1 MKVLSIIGARPQFI
15 KSAVVSKALKE
26 YGITEVLVNTGQHY
40 DYNMSDVFL
49 KNLEMQNPKYNL
61 NVGSGKHGEMTA
73 AILIGCEKLILDEK
87 PDKVMVYGDTNS
99 TLAGAL
105 AAAKL
110 KIPVA
115 HVEAGIR
122 MFPKDMPEEINRVLV
137 DRISSDLFC
146 PTEKAVNNLNLENIK
161 TGVHLSGDVMYDLF
175 IRMKF
180 AFNISIKEQLNIKGK
195 YILITMHRD
204 YNVDNKEK
212 LELILKKLSDIPRE
226 YSVVFPIHPRTKKM
240 VEQFSLSHYLQRF
253 LITEPLSYSD
263 IMGLLLNCEFLITDS
278 GGLQKES
285 YFAGKRAVVLMPDT
299 GWAELTDC
307 GINLLADEHNISDK
321 ISEINKPISFVSG
334 IYGTGNSSQII
345 AKLLDKN

>member
-26 YGITEVLVNTGQHY
+26 YDINEILVNTGQHY

-49 KNLEMQNPKYNL
+49 KNLNMQKPHYNL

-73 AILIGCEKLILDEK
+73 AILKGCEKLIIDEN
-87 PDKVMVYGDTNS
+87 PDKLIVYGDTNS

-110 KIPVA
+110 KVPVA
-115 HVEAGIR
+115 HIEAGIR
-122 MFPKDMPEEINRVLV
+122 MLPKDMPEEINRVLV

-146 PTEKAVNNLNLENIK
+146 PTVKAVNNLKLENIK
-161 TGVHLSGDVMYDLF
+161 KGVYLSGDVMYDLF
-175 IRMKF
+175 LQMKPS
-180 AFNISIKEQLNIKGK
+180 FNTNITDQLKLKGK
-195 YILITMHRD
+195 YILITIHRD

-212 LELILKKLSDIPRE
+212 LEKILESLNDISEE
-226 YSVVFPIHPRTKKM
+226 YSIVFPIHPRTKKM
-240 VEQFSLSHYLQRF
+240 VEQFSLSHYLNRF
-253 LITEPLSYSD
+253 IITEPLSYSE
-263 IMGLLLNCEFLITDS
+263 IMGLVLNCEFLVTDS

-285 YFAGKRAVVLMPDT
+285 YFAGKRALVLMPDT

-307 GINLLADEHNISDK
+307 GINVLADEDNLTDT
-321 ISEINKPISFVSG
+321 ISEIVKPKSFISEIFG
-334 IYGTGNSSQII
+334 KGNSSQII
-345 AKLLDKN
+345 AETLAQN